1 MTIGSKIDAGIGKT
15 KELGQKVVDKIKS
28 GGTKAKSAGVKA
40 KNFVGKNKAALIAA
54 GALGAAG
61 LAGGYAMGKN
71 RGKSED

>member
-1 MTIGSKIDAGIGKT
+1 MDRTVRQGKVAT
-15 KELGQKVVDKIKS
+15 ARAVRA
-28 GGTKAKSAGVKA
+28 TKSAGVKT

-54 GALGAAG
+54 SALGAAG